1 MNKNTI
7 QKNVRD
13 LMTAHERWGRWCFFG
28 SVNEEANDR
37 YGLLQGALFH
47 AINPGNE
54 DEIPNC
60 SCYQTELEAAEKAYD
75 VAASILLSELN
86 S

>member
-13 LMTAHERWGRWCFFG
+13 LMTAHKRWNRWCFFS
-28 SVNEEANDR
+28 SVNEEADNK

-47 AINPGNE
+47 AINPGDE
-54 DEIPNC
+54 DEVGLAY
-60 SCYQTELEAAEKAYD
+60 YQTDPRTAREAYD